1 MIEALMDLRHRNYLG
16 FHLVRSTPLF
26 RLGGT
31 VLGMVAAMPRVDKQ
45 RNTMKVVW
53 CGTGQLAGTP
63 PLGWEV
69 DSDDGFHSLGP
80 ARLDPE
86 NLASLRAWVDEQR
99 SITVAA
105 ARYLR
110 ADPADEGTAHLAWQ
124 VSGNAPRDA
133 HNSSPY
139 TEVSA
144 VCAADPFVDLLHA
157 LPPPHQR
164 EQIGRLLDAI
174 ATEPT
179 PWDYGYMELAD
190 WSEIREGRAYGI
202 MMGNTVR
209 WRQLIEYNVW
219 QRYGMLPSE
228 YKTWHDK
235 YPVKGV
241 YWGSYFGPQLLE
253 RLGGADRLKSHVD
266 EECRLDKRCGW
277 YRDMPGGALF
287 LALSDDIGQVAYV
300 DGFSQ
305 PNRAVNNAVW
315 LWSVLRE
322 ANVMI

>member
-1 MIEALMDLRHRNYLG
+1 MTPKDRPYLG
-16 FHLVRSTPLF
+16 FHLVRRDPLH
-26 RLGGT
+26 RLGST
-31 VLGMVAAMPRVDKQ
+31 VLGMASAMPPVEKQ
-45 RNTMKVVW
+45 RKTTQVVW
-53 CGTGQLAGTP
+53 AGVGQMVGSPPLTAPVESDLAG
-63 PLGWEV
+63 
-69 DSDDGFHSLGP
+69 DGFHSLGP
-80 ARLDPE
+80 VRVDPE
-86 NLASLRAWVDEQR
+86 SVGPLAKWVDEQR

-110 ADPADEGTAHLAWQ
+110 RDVDDGGTTHVAWQ
-124 VSGNAPRDA
+124 VSSHAPRNMPND
-133 HNSSPY
+133 SPY

-144 VCAADPFVDLLHA
+144 VCLADPFIDLLHA
-157 LPPPHQR
+157 IPPARQR
-164 EQIGRLLDAI
+164 PQIEGLLDAI

-219 QRYGMLPSE
+219 QCYGMQPSE

-241 YWGSYFGPQLLE
+241 YWGNYFGPQLLE

-277 YRDMPGGALF
+277 YRGMPGGALF
-287 LALSDDIGQVAYV
+287 LALSDDIGHVAYV

-305 PNRAVNNAVW
+305 PNRAVTNAVW